1 MSTNVCPKLST
12 NKTNLCMNITILKEK
27 KLQNG
32 KKWYLAVCN
41 LLEYIESLKD
51 EFFNYDIQRR
61 IVKNSYLDKLWTTI
75 SSGDPLPSITLTANV
90 KEDIDNSSVDEFE
103 ILDGLQRS
111 FRLWAIK
118 YLDDLLKRMNTQ
130 DVSVLI
136 EKMRKD
142 ENGKRLLDSK
152 VINRSIL
159 RKLLTDDKI
168 NIKNLMNCYAQQDIV
183 LNIWSGLNDE
193 EIINKMLTLNAGQ
206 RSVSSTHQF
215 ELMFLH
221 YFKKLEVPKGV
232 QIIRERDDEY
242 FSVKKKERK
251 CGQFIMSSI
260 IIAIQS
266 LIERKPVRIQ
276 TVNDLRTN
284 DSVVEESSASF
295 FTKDNL
301 EAFINLLLELDKKFD
316 NDQIGSWIMKDTTL
330 SGLFAAIGAV
340 YNQEWTYNV
349 PSMLDFIHNKI
360 TVINDDNINY
370 SEFNDAYNNLSS
382 VTVNIGNAVRKAV
395 YIYFKNLFLNKPM
408 SWQEAFNRNESEE
421 K

>member
-1 MSTNVCPKLST
+1 
-12 NKTNLCMNITILKEK
+12 MNITILREKE
-27 KLQNG
+27 LQNG

-90 KEDIDNSSVDEFE
+90 KEEIKKGIDNSRVDEFE

-118 YLDDLLKRMNTQ
+118 YLDDLLKRLNTHE

-136 EKMRKD
+136 EAMRGDK
-142 ENGKRLLDSK
+142 NGKRLLDSK

-168 NIKNLMNCYAQQDIV
+168 NIENLMICYAQQNIV

-221 YFKKLEVPKGV
+221 YFKKLDIPKGV

-242 FSVKKKERK
+242 FLVKKKERK

-276 TVNDLRTN
+276 TVNTLRIN

-301 EAFINLLLELDKKFD
+301 EIFIKLLLELDKKFD

-340 YNQEWTYNV
+340 YNQEWTYDV
-349 PSMLDFIHNKI
+349 PSMFDFIHNKI
-360 TVINDDNINY
+360 AVLNDENINY
-370 SEFNDAYNNLSS
+370 NEFQGAYNNLSS

-408 SWQEAFNRNESEE
+408 SWQEAFNRNENEE

>member
-1 MSTNVCPKLST
+1 MK
-12 NKTNLCMNITILKEK
+12 ITILREKE
-27 KLQNG
+27 LQNG

-75 SSGDPLPSITLTANV
+75 SSGYPLPSITLTANV

-130 DVSVLI
+130 DVSFLI
-136 EKMRKD
+136 EEMRKD

-168 NIKNLMNCYAQQDIV
+168 NIENLMNCYAQQDIV

-193 EIINKMLTLNAGQ
+193 EIINKMLMLNAGQ

-251 CGQFIMSSI
+251 CGQLLMSSI

-276 TVNDLRTN
+276 MVNALRIN

-301 EAFINLLLELDKKFD
+301 ETFINLLLELDKNFYD
-316 NDQIGSWIMKDTTL
+316 DQIGSWIMKDTTL

-360 TVINDDNINY
+360 MVLNDENINY
-370 SEFNDAYNNLSS
+370 NEFQGAYNNLSS

-395 YIYFKNLFLNKPM
+395 YIYFKNLFLKKPM
-408 SWQEAFNRNESEE
+408 SWQEAFNRNENEE

>member
-1 MSTNVCPKLST
+1 MD
-12 NKTNLCMNITILKEK
+12 
-27 KLQNG
+27 LQNG

-41 LLEYIESLKD
+41 LLEYLESLKD

-61 IVKNSYLDKLWTTI
+61 IVKNSYLDKLWPTI
-75 SSGDPLPSITLTANV
+75 YSGDPLPSITLTANV

-136 EKMRKD
+136 EAMRED

-159 RKLLTDDKI
+159 RKLLTNDKI
-168 NIKNLMNCYAQQDIV
+168 NIENLMKCYAKQDIV
-183 LNIWSGLNDE
+183 LNVWSGLNDE

-221 YFKKLEVPKGV
+221 YFKKLEVPRGV
-232 QIIRERDDEY
+232 QIIRERDEEY
-242 FSVKKKERK
+242 FSVKNKERK
-251 CGQFIMSSI
+251 CGQILMSSI

-276 TVNDLRTN
+276 TVNALRIN

-301 EAFINLLLELDKKFD
+301 EAFINRLLELDEKFY
-316 NDQIGSWIMKDTTL
+316 NVQIGSWIMKDTTL

-360 TVINDDNINY
+360 TVLNDKNINY
-370 SEFNDAYNNLSS
+370 NEFQGAYNNLSS

-408 SWQEAFNRNESEE
+408 SWQEAFNRNENEE

>member
-1 MSTNVCPKLST
+1 
-12 NKTNLCMNITILKEK
+12 MNITILKEK
-27 KLQNG
+27 ELQNG

-51 EFFNYDIQRR
+51 NFFNYDIQRR

-75 SSGDPLPSITLTANV
+75 SSGDPLPSITLTGNV
-90 KEDIDNSSVDEFE
+90 KENVDNSSVEEFE

-118 YLDDLLKRMNTQ
+118 YLNDLIKRAKTQ

-136 EKMRKD
+136 EEMKKD
-142 ENGKRLLDSK
+142 ENGNRLLDSK

-159 RKLLTDDKI
+159 RKLLTDENI
-168 NIKNLMNCYAQQDIV
+168 NIENLMKCYAQQDII

-251 CGQFIMSSI
+251 CGQFLMSSI

-301 EAFINLLLELDKKFD
+301 EAFINLLLKLDKKFD

-349 PSMLDFIHNKI
+349 PSMLDFIHKKI
-360 TVINDDNINY
+360 TVLNDENINY

-408 SWQEAFNRNESEE
+408 SWQEAFNRNENEE

>member
-1 MSTNVCPKLST
+1 
-12 NKTNLCMNITILKEK
+12 MNITILKEK
-27 KLQNG
+27 KLQTG

-61 IVKNSYLDKLWTTI
+61 IVKNLYLDKLWTTI

-90 KEDIDNSSVDEFE
+90 KGDIGNSSVDEFE

-136 EKMRKD
+136 EEMRKD

-168 NIKNLMNCYAQQDIV
+168 NIENLMNCYAQQDIV

-284 DSVVEESSASF
+284 DSVVEEASASF

-349 PSMLDFIHNKI
+349 PLMLDFIHNKI
-360 TVINDDNINY
+360 TVLNDDNINY
-370 SEFNDAYNNLSS
+370 NEFQGAYNNLSS

-408 SWQEAFNRNESEE
+408 SWQEAFNRNENEE

>member
-1 MSTNVCPKLST
+1 
-12 NKTNLCMNITILKEK
+12 MNITILKEK
-27 KLQNG
+27 KLQND

-41 LLEYIESLKD
+41 LLEYIESLKY

-75 SSGDPLPSITLTANV
+75 SSGYPLPSITLTANV

-136 EKMRKD
+136 EEMRKD

-168 NIKNLMNCYAQQDIV
+168 NIENLMNCYAQQDIV

-193 EIINKMLTLNAGQ
+193 EIINKMLMLNAGQ

-221 YFKKLEVPKGV
+221 YFKKLVVPKGV
-232 QIIRERDDEY
+232 QIIRERDYEY
-242 FSVKKKERK
+242 FLVKKKERK
-251 CGQFIMSSI
+251 CGQFLMSSI

-276 TVNDLRTN
+276 MVNALRIN

-301 EAFINLLLELDKKFD
+301 ETFINLLLELDKKFYD
-316 NDQIGSWIMKDTTL
+316 DQIGSWIMKDTTL

-360 TVINDDNINY
+360 MVLNDENINY
-370 SEFNDAYNNLSS
+370 NEFQGAYNNLSS

-408 SWQEAFNRNESEE
+408 SWQEAFNRNENEE

>member
-1 MSTNVCPKLST
+1 
-12 NKTNLCMNITILKEK
+12 MNITILKDMD
-27 KLQNG
+27 LQNG

-41 LLEYIESLKD
+41 LLEYLESLKD

-61 IVKNSYLDKLWTTI
+61 IVKNSYLDKLWITI
-75 SSGDPLPSITLTANV
+75 YSGDPLPSITLTANV

-136 EKMRKD
+136 EAMRED

-159 RKLLTDDKI
+159 RKLLTNDKI
-168 NIKNLMNCYAQQDIV
+168 NIENLMKCYAKQDIV
-183 LNIWSGLNDE
+183 LNVWSGLNDE

-221 YFKKLEVPKGV
+221 YFKKLQIPQGV
-232 QIIRERDDEY
+232 QIIRERDEEY
-242 FSVKKKERK
+242 FSVKNKERK
-251 CGQFIMSSI
+251 CGQILMSSI

-276 TVNDLRTN
+276 TVNALRIN

-301 EAFINLLLELDKKFD
+301 EAFINRLLELDEKFY
-316 NDQIGSWIMKDTTL
+316 NVQIGSWIMKDTTL

-360 TVINDDNINY
+360 TVLNDKNINY
-370 SEFNDAYNNLSS
+370 NEFQGAYNNLSS

-395 YIYFKNLFLNKPM
+395 YIYFKNLFLNEPM
-408 SWQEAFNRNESEE
+408 SWQEAFNRNENEE

>member
-1 MSTNVCPKLST
+1 
-12 NKTNLCMNITILKEK
+12 MNITILKEK

-90 KEDIDNSSVDEFE
+90 KGDIGNSSVDEFE
-103 ILDGLQRS
+103 ILDGLQRT
-111 FRLWAIK
+111 FRFWAIK

-168 NIKNLMNCYAQQDIV
+168 NIENLMNCYAQQDIV
-183 LNIWSGLNDE
+183 LNIWYGLNDE

-221 YFKKLEVPKGV
+221 YFKKLDVPKCV

-340 YNQEWTYNV
+340 YNQEWTYNA
-349 PSMLDFIHNKI
+349 PLMLDFIHKKI
-360 TVINDDNINY
+360 TVLNDENINY

-408 SWQEAFNRNESEE
+408 SWQEAFNRNENEE

>member
-1 MSTNVCPKLST
+1 MK
-12 NKTNLCMNITILKEK
+12 ITILREKE
-27 KLQNG
+27 LQNG

-75 SSGDPLPSITLTANV
+75 SSGYPLPSITLTANV

-130 DVSVLI
+130 DVSFLI
-136 EKMRKD
+136 EEMRKD

-168 NIKNLMNCYAQQDIV
+168 NIGNLMNCYAQQDIV

-193 EIINKMLTLNAGQ
+193 EIINKMLMLNAGQ

-251 CGQFIMSSI
+251 CGQLLMSSI

-276 TVNDLRTN
+276 MVNALRIN

-301 EAFINLLLELDKKFD
+301 ETFINLLLELDKKFYD
-316 NDQIGSWIMKDTTL
+316 DQIGSWIMKDTTL

-360 TVINDDNINY
+360 MVLNDENINY
-370 SEFNDAYNNLSS
+370 NEFQGAYNNLSS

-395 YIYFKNLFLNKPM
+395 YIYFKNLFLKKPM
-408 SWQEAFNRNESEE
+408 SWQEAFNRNENEE

>member
-1 MSTNVCPKLST
+1 
-12 NKTNLCMNITILKEK
+12 MNITILKEK

-41 LLEYIESLKD
+41 LLEYLETLKD

-90 KEDIDNSSVDEFE
+90 KEDISNSSVDEFE
-103 ILDGLQRS
+103 ILDGLQRT

-118 YLDDLLKRMNTQ
+118 YLNDLLKRMNTQ
-130 DVSVLI
+130 EVSVLI
-136 EKMRKD
+136 EEMRKD

-152 VINRSIL
+152 VINRTIL
-159 RKLLTDDKI
+159 RKLLTDENI
-168 NIKNLMNCYAQQDIV
+168 NIENLMNCYAQQDIV

-232 QIIRERDDEY
+232 QIIRERDEEY

-251 CGQFIMSSI
+251 CGQFLMSSI

-276 TVNDLRTN
+276 TVNALRIN

-301 EAFINLLLELDKKFD
+301 EAFIKLLLELDKKFS

-330 SGLFAAIGAV
+330 SGLFAAIGVV
-340 YNQEWTYNV
+340 YNQDLTYNV

-360 TVINDDNINY
+360 MVLNNEIINY
-370 SEFNDAYNNLSS
+370 NEFNDAYNNLSS
-382 VTVNIGNAVRKAV
+382 VTDNIGNAVRKAV

-408 SWQEAFNRNESEE
+408 SWQEAFNRNENEE
-421 K
+421 G

>member
-1 MSTNVCPKLST
+1 
-12 NKTNLCMNITILKEK
+12 MNITILKEK
-27 KLQNG
+27 ELQNG
-32 KKWYLAVCN
+32 KRWYLAVCN

-90 KEDIDNSSVDEFE
+90 KEDIKKGIVYSRIDEFE

-136 EKMRKD
+136 EEMRKD

-168 NIKNLMNCYAQQDIV
+168 NIENLMNCYAQQDIE

-221 YFKKLEVPKGV
+221 YFKKLDIPKGV

-242 FSVKKKERK
+242 FLVKKKERK
-251 CGQFIMSSI
+251 CGQLLMSSI

-276 TVNDLRTN
+276 MVNALRIN

-301 EAFINLLLELDKKFD
+301 ETFINLLLELDKKFYD
-316 NDQIGSWIMKDTTL
+316 DQIGSWIMKDTTL

-360 TVINDDNINY
+360 MVLNDENINY
-370 SEFNDAYNNLSS
+370 NEFQGAYNNLSS

-395 YIYFKNLFLNKPM
+395 YIYFKNLFLKKPM
-408 SWQEAFNRNESEE
+408 SWQEAFNRNENEE

>member
-1 MSTNVCPKLST
+1 
-12 NKTNLCMNITILKEK
+12 MNITILREK
-27 KLQNG
+27 DLQTG

-61 IVKNSYLDKLWTTI
+61 IVKNLYLDKLWTTI

-90 KEDIDNSSVDEFE
+90 KGDIGNSSVDEFE

-136 EKMRKD
+136 EEMRKD

-168 NIKNLMNCYAQQDIV
+168 NIENLMNCYAQQDIV

-276 TVNDLRTN
+276 TVNDLRTMI
-284 DSVVEESSASF
+284 V
-295 FTKDNL
+295 L
-301 EAFINLLLELDKKFD
+301 
-316 NDQIGSWIMKDTTL
+316 
-330 SGLFAAIGAV
+330 
-340 YNQEWTYNV
+340 
-349 PSMLDFIHNKI
+349 
-360 TVINDDNINY
+360 
-370 SEFNDAYNNLSS
+370 
-382 VTVNIGNAVRKAV
+382 
-395 YIYFKNLFLNKPM
+395 
-408 SWQEAFNRNESEE
+408 
-421 K
+421 

>member
-1 MSTNVCPKLST
+1 
-12 NKTNLCMNITILKEK
+12 MNITILKEK
-27 KLQNG
+27 ELQNG

-41 LLEYIESLKD
+41 LLEYLESLKD

-61 IVKNSYLDKLWTTI
+61 IVKNLYLDKLWTTI
-75 SSGDPLPSITLTANV
+75 SSGEPLPSITLTANV
-90 KEDIDNSSVDEFE
+90 KGDVDNSSVDEFE
-103 ILDGLQRS
+103 ILDGLQRT

-118 YLDDLLKRMNTQ
+118 YLDDLTERLNTHE

-136 EKMRKD
+136 DEMRKD

-159 RKLLTDDKI
+159 RKLLNDEKI
-168 NIKNLMNCYAQQDIV
+168 NIENLMKCYAQQDIV

-232 QIIRERDDEY
+232 QIIRERDEEY
-242 FSVKKKERK
+242 FSVKKNERT
-251 CGQFIMSSI
+251 CGQFLMSSI

-284 DSVVEESSASF
+284 DSVVEESSSSF

-301 EAFINLLLELDKKFD
+301 EAFINRLLELDKKFY

-340 YNQEWTYNV
+340 YNQDLTYNV

-360 TVINDDNINY
+360 TVLNNEIINY
-370 SEFNDAYNNLSS
+370 NEFNDAYNNLSS

-395 YIYFKNLFLNKPM
+395 YIYFKNLYLNKPM
-408 SWQEAFNRNESEE
+408 SWQEAFNRNENEE

>member
-1 MSTNVCPKLST
+1 
-12 NKTNLCMNITILKEK
+12 MNITILKEK

-32 KKWYLAVCN
+32 KKWYLAICN

-90 KEDIDNSSVDEFE
+90 KGDIGNSSVDEFE
-103 ILDGLQRS
+103 ILDGLQRT

-168 NIKNLMNCYAQQDIV
+168 NIENLMNCYAQQDIV

-193 EIINKMLTLNAGQ
+193 QIINKMLTLNAGQ

-251 CGQFIMSSI
+251 CGQFLMSSI

-301 EAFINLLLELDKKFD
+301 EAFINLLLKLDKKFD

-340 YNQEWTYNV
+340 YNQGWNYNV
-349 PSMLDFIHNKI
+349 PLMLDFIHNKI
-360 TVINDDNINY
+360 TVLNDENINY
-370 SEFNDAYNNLSS
+370 GEFNDAYNNLSS

-395 YIYFKNLFLNKPM
+395 YIYFKNLFLNIPM
-408 SWQEAFNRNESEE
+408 SWQEAFNGNEYEE

>member
-1 MSTNVCPKLST
+1 
-12 NKTNLCMNITILKEK
+12 MNITILKEK
-27 KLQNG
+27 KLQND

-75 SSGDPLPSITLTANV
+75 SSGYPLPSITLTANV

-136 EKMRKD
+136 EEMRKD

-168 NIKNLMNCYAQQDIV
+168 NIENLMNCYAQQDIV

-193 EIINKMLTLNAGQ
+193 EIINKMLMLNAGQ

-232 QIIRERDDEY
+232 QIIRERDYEY
-242 FSVKKKERK
+242 FLVKNKERK
-251 CGQFIMSSI
+251 CGQFLMSSI

-276 TVNDLRTN
+276 MVNALRIN

-301 EAFINLLLELDKKFD
+301 ETFINLLLELDKKFYD
-316 NDQIGSWIMKDTTL
+316 DQIGSWIMKDTTL

-349 PSMLDFIHNKI
+349 PLMLDFIHNKI
-360 TVINDDNINY
+360 TVLNDDNINY
-370 SEFNDAYNNLSS
+370 NEFQGAYNNLSS

-408 SWQEAFNRNESEE
+408 SWQEAFNRNENEE

>member
-1 MSTNVCPKLST
+1 
-12 NKTNLCMNITILKEK
+12 
-27 KLQNG
+27 
-32 KKWYLAVCN
+32 
-41 LLEYIESLKD
+41 
-51 EFFNYDIQRR
+51 
-61 IVKNSYLDKLWTTI
+61 
-75 SSGDPLPSITLTANV
+75 
-90 KEDIDNSSVDEFE
+90 
-103 ILDGLQRS
+103 
-111 FRLWAIK
+111 
-118 YLDDLLKRMNTQ
+118 MNTQ
-130 DVSVLI
+130 EVSVLI
-136 EKMRKD
+136 EEMRKD

-152 VINRSIL
+152 VINRTIL
-159 RKLLTDDKI
+159 RKLLTDENI
-168 NIKNLMNCYAQQDIV
+168 NIENLMNCYAQQDIV

-232 QIIRERDDEY
+232 QIIRERDEEY

-251 CGQFIMSSI
+251 CGQFLMSSI

-276 TVNDLRTN
+276 TVNALRIT

-301 EAFINLLLELDKKFD
+301 EAFIKLLLELDKKFS

-330 SGLFAAIGAV
+330 SGLFAAIGVV
-340 YNQEWTYNV
+340 YNQDLTYNV

-360 TVINDDNINY
+360 MVLNNQYSVNSYVID
-370 SEFNDAYNNLSS
+370 
-382 VTVNIGNAVRKAV
+382 
-395 YIYFKNLFLNKPM
+395 
-408 SWQEAFNRNESEE
+408 
-421 K
+421 

>member
-1 MSTNVCPKLST
+1 
-12 NKTNLCMNITILKEK
+12 MNITILKEK
-27 KLQNG
+27 ELQNG

-51 EFFNYDIQRR
+51 NFFNYDIQRR

-75 SSGDPLPSITLTANV
+75 SSGDPLPSITLTGNV
-90 KEDIDNSSVDEFE
+90 KENVDNSSVEDFE

-118 YLDDLLKRMNTQ
+118 YLNDLIKRAKTQ
-130 DVSVLI
+130 DVRVMI
-136 EKMRKD
+136 EEMKKD
-142 ENGKRLLDSK
+142 ENGNRLLDSK

-159 RKLLTDDKI
+159 RKLLTDENI
-168 NIKNLMNCYAQQDIV
+168 NIENLMKCYAQQDII

-193 EIINKMLTLNAGQ
+193 AIINKMLTLNAGQ

-251 CGQFIMSSI
+251 CGQFLMSSI

-301 EAFINLLLELDKKFD
+301 EAFINQLLKLDKKFD

-349 PSMLDFIHNKI
+349 PSMLDFIHKKI
-360 TVINDDNINY
+360 TVLNDENINY

-408 SWQEAFNRNESEE
+408 SWQEAFNRNENEE
-421 K
+421 E

>member
-1 MSTNVCPKLST
+1 
-12 NKTNLCMNITILKEK
+12 MNITILKEK
-27 KLQNG
+27 DLQKG

-51 EFFNYDIQRR
+51 DFFNYDIQRR

-75 SSGDPLPSITLTANV
+75 YSGDPLPSITLTANI
-90 KEDIDNSSVDEFE
+90 KGDIGNSSVDEFE
-103 ILDGLQRS
+103 ILDGLQRT

-118 YLDDLLKRMNTQ
+118 YLDDLTERLNTQ

-136 EKMRKD
+136 EEMRKE

-159 RKLLTDDKI
+159 RKLLNDKNI
-168 NIKNLMNCYAQQDIV
+168 NIHNLMNCYAQQDIV

-193 EIINKMLTLNAGQ
+193 QIINKMLTLNAGQ

-301 EAFINLLLELDKKFD
+301 EAFINLLLKLDKKFD

-340 YNQEWTYNV
+340 YNQGWTYNV
-349 PSMLDFIHNKI
+349 PLMLDFIHKKI
-360 TVINDDNINY
+360 TILNDENINY
-370 SEFNDAYNNLSS
+370 SEFNEAYNNLSS

-408 SWQEAFNRNESEE
+408 SWQEAFNRNENEE

>member
-1 MSTNVCPKLST
+1 
-12 NKTNLCMNITILKEK
+12 MNITILKEK
-27 KLQNG
+27 ELHNG

-90 KEDIDNSSVDEFE
+90 KGDIGNSSVDEFE
-103 ILDGLQRS
+103 ILDGLQRT

-168 NIKNLMNCYAQQDIV
+168 NIENLMNCYAQQDIV

-221 YFKKLEVPKGV
+221 YFKKLDVPKGV

-251 CGQFIMSSI
+251 CGQFLMSSI

-266 LIERKPVRIQ
+266 LIERNPVRIQ

-301 EAFINLLLELDKKFD
+301 EAFINLLLEFDKKFD

-382 VTVNIGNAVRKAV
+382 VSVNIGNAVRKAV

-408 SWQEAFNRNESEE
+408 SWQEAFNRNENEE

>member
-1 MSTNVCPKLST
+1 
-12 NKTNLCMNITILKEK
+12 MNITILKEK

-90 KEDIDNSSVDEFE
+90 KGDIGNSSVDEFE
-103 ILDGLQRS
+103 ILDGLQRT

-168 NIKNLMNCYAQQDIV
+168 NIENLMNCYAQQDIV

-193 EIINKMLTLNAGQ
+193 QIINKMLTLNAGQ

-251 CGQFIMSSI
+251 CGQFLMSSI

-301 EAFINLLLELDKKFD
+301 EAFINLLLKLDKKFD

-340 YNQEWTYNV
+340 YNQGWNYNV
-349 PSMLDFIHNKI
+349 PLMLDFIHNKI
-360 TVINDDNINY
+360 TVLNDENINY
-370 SEFNDAYNNLSS
+370 GEFNDAYNNLSS

-395 YIYFKNLFLNKPM
+395 YIYFKNLFLNIPM
-408 SWQEAFNRNESEE
+408 SWQEAFNGNEYEE

>member
-1 MSTNVCPKLST
+1 MK
-12 NKTNLCMNITILKEK
+12 ITILREKE
-27 KLQNG
+27 LQNG

-90 KEDIDNSSVDEFE
+90 KGDVDNSSVEDFE

-118 YLDDLLKRMNTQ
+118 YLDDLTERLNTHE
-130 DVSVLI
+130 DVRVLI
-136 EKMRKD
+136 DEMRKD

-168 NIKNLMNCYAQQDIV
+168 NIENLMNCYAQQDIV

-221 YFKKLEVPKGV
+221 YFKKLDVPKGV

-242 FSVKKKERK
+242 FSVKKKERN
-251 CGQFIMSSI
+251 CGQFLMSSI

-276 TVNDLRTN
+276 TVNALRID

-301 EAFINLLLELDKKFD
+301 ETFINLLLELDKKFD
-316 NDQIGSWIMKDTTL
+316 KDQIGSWIMKDTTL

-349 PSMLDFIHNKI
+349 PSMLDFIHDTI
-360 TVINDDNINY
+360 RVLNDANINY
-370 SEFNDAYNNLSS
+370 NEFNDAYNNLSS

-408 SWQEAFNRNESEE
+408 SWQEAFNRNENEE

>member
-1 MSTNVCPKLST
+1 
-12 NKTNLCMNITILKEK
+12 MNITILREK
-27 KLQNG
+27 DLQNG

-75 SSGDPLPSITLTANV
+75 STGDPLPSITLTANV
-90 KEDIDNSSVDEFE
+90 KGDIGNSSVDEFE
-103 ILDGLQRS
+103 ILDGLQRT

-118 YLDDLLKRMNTQ
+118 YLDDLTERLNTHE
-130 DVSVLI
+130 DVRALI
-136 EKMRKD
+136 EVMRED

-159 RKLLTDDKI
+159 RKLLNDKNI
-168 NIKNLMNCYAQQDIV
+168 NIHNLMNCYAQQDIV

-301 EAFINLLLELDKKFD
+301 EAFINLLLELDKNFD

-395 YIYFKNLFLNKPM
+395 YVYFKNLFLNKPM
-408 SWQEAFNRNESEE
+408 SWQEAFNRNENEE

>member
-1 MSTNVCPKLST
+1 
-12 NKTNLCMNITILKEK
+12 MNITILKDMD
-27 KLQNG
+27 LQNG

-41 LLEYIESLKD
+41 LLEYLESLKD

-75 SSGDPLPSITLTANV
+75 YSGDPLPSITLTANV

-136 EKMRKD
+136 EAMRED

-159 RKLLTDDKI
+159 RKLLTNDKI
-168 NIKNLMNCYAQQDIV
+168 NIENLMKCYAKQDIV
-183 LNIWSGLNDE
+183 LNVWSGLNDE

-221 YFKKLEVPKGV
+221 YFKKLEVPRGV
-232 QIIRERDDEY
+232 QIIRERDEEY
-242 FSVKKKERK
+242 FSVKNKERK
-251 CGQFIMSSI
+251 CGQILMSSI

-276 TVNDLRTN
+276 TVNALRIN

-301 EAFINLLLELDKKFD
+301 EAFINRLLELDEKFY
-316 NDQIGSWIMKDTTL
+316 NVQIGSWIMKDTTL

-360 TVINDDNINY
+360 TVLNDKNINY
-370 SEFNDAYNNLSS
+370 NEFQGAYNNLSS

-408 SWQEAFNRNESEE
+408 SWQEAFNRNENEE

>member
-1 MSTNVCPKLST
+1 
-12 NKTNLCMNITILKEK
+12 MNITILRKKE
-27 KLQNG
+27 LQNG

-41 LLEYIESLKD
+41 LLGYIETLKD

-90 KEDIDNSSVDEFE
+90 EKDINSTSVDEFE

-118 YLDDLLKRMNTQ
+118 YLDDLLKRKDTK
-130 DVSVLI
+130 DISILI
-136 EKMRKD
+136 EEMRKD
-142 ENGKRLLDSK
+142 TNGKRLLESK
-152 VINRSIL
+152 VINRSTL
-159 RKLLTDDKI
+159 RKLLNDDKI

-232 QIIRERDDEY
+232 QIIRERGDEY

-251 CGQFIMSSI
+251 CGQFLMSSI

-276 TVNDLRTN
+276 TVNNLRTN

-301 EAFINLLLELDKKFD
+301 EAFIKILLELDKKFD
-316 NDQIGSWIMKDTTL
+316 KDLIGLWIMKDTTL

-340 YNQEWTYNV
+340 YNLEWTFNV
-349 PSMLDFIHNKI
+349 PSMLDFIRKKI
-360 TVINDDNINY
+360 TDLNDQDINY
-370 SEFNDAYNNLSS
+370 KEFQGAYNNLSS

-395 YIYFKNLFLNKPM
+395 YIYFKNLFLDKPM
-408 SWQEAFNRNESEE
+408 SWQEAFNRNENEE

>member
-1 MSTNVCPKLST
+1 
-12 NKTNLCMNITILKEK
+12 MNITILREK
-27 KLQNG
+27 DLQTG

-61 IVKNSYLDKLWTTI
+61 IVKNLYLDKLWTTI

-90 KEDIDNSSVDEFE
+90 KGDIGNSSVDEFE

-136 EKMRKD
+136 EEMRKD

-168 NIKNLMNCYAQQDIV
+168 NIENLMNCYAQQDIV

-284 DSVVEESSASF
+284 DSVVEEASASF

-301 EAFINLLLELDKKFD
+301 EAFINLLLELDK
-316 NDQIGSWIMKDTTL
+316 NSIMTKL
-330 SGLFAAIGAV
+330 VHG
-340 YNQEWTYNV
+340 
-349 PSMLDFIHNKI
+349 
-360 TVINDDNINY
+360 
-370 SEFNDAYNNLSS
+370 
-382 VTVNIGNAVRKAV
+382 
-395 YIYFKNLFLNKPM
+395 
-408 SWQEAFNRNESEE
+408 
-421 K
+421 

>member
-1 MSTNVCPKLST
+1 
-12 NKTNLCMNITILKEK
+12 MNITILKEK
-27 KLQNG
+27 KLQTG

-61 IVKNSYLDKLWTTI
+61 IVKNLYLDKLWTTI

-90 KEDIDNSSVDEFE
+90 KGDIGNSSVDEFE

-136 EKMRKD
+136 EEMRKD

-168 NIKNLMNCYAQQDIV
+168 NIENLINCYAQQDIV

-316 NDQIGSWIMKDTTL
+316 NDKIGSWIMKDTTL

-349 PSMLDFIHNKI
+349 PLMLDFIHNKI
-360 TVINDDNINY
+360 TVLNDDNINY
-370 SEFNDAYNNLSS
+370 NEFQGAYYNLSS

-408 SWQEAFNRNESEE
+408 SWQEAFNRNENEE

>member
-1 MSTNVCPKLST
+1 
-12 NKTNLCMNITILKEK
+12 MNITILKEK
-27 KLQNG
+27 ELQNG

-90 KEDIDNSSVDEFE
+90 KGDIGNSSVDEFE
-103 ILDGLQRS
+103 ILDGLQRT

-168 NIKNLMNCYAQQDIV
+168 NIENLMNCYAQQDIV

-193 EIINKMLTLNAGQ
+193 QIINKMLTLNAGQ

-251 CGQFIMSSI
+251 CGQFLMSSI

-301 EAFINLLLELDKKFD
+301 EAFINLLLKLDKKFD

-340 YNQEWTYNV
+340 YNQGWTYNV
-349 PSMLDFIHNKI
+349 PLMLDFIHNKI
-360 TVINDDNINY
+360 TVLNDENINY
-370 SEFNDAYNNLSS
+370 GEFNDAYNNLSS

-395 YIYFKNLFLNKPM
+395 YIYFKNLFLNIPM
-408 SWQEAFNRNESEE
+408 SWQEAFNGNEYEE

>member
-1 MSTNVCPKLST
+1 
-12 NKTNLCMNITILKEK
+12 MNITILREK
-27 KLQNG
+27 DLQTG

-61 IVKNSYLDKLWTTI
+61 IVKNLYLDKLWTTI
-75 SSGDPLPSITLTANV
+75 SSGDPLPSITLTANF
-90 KEDIDNSSVDEFE
+90 KGDIGNSSVDEFE

-136 EKMRKD
+136 EEMRKD

-168 NIKNLMNCYAQQDIV
+168 NIENLMNCYAQQDIV

-276 TVNDLRTN
+276 TVNDLRRN
-284 DSVVEESSASF
+284 DSVVEEASASF

-349 PSMLDFIHNKI
+349 PLMLDFIHNKI
-360 TVINDDNINY
+360 TVLNDDNIIYN
-370 SEFNDAYNNLSS
+370 EFQGAYNNLSS

-408 SWQEAFNRNESEE
+408 SWQEAFNRNENEE

>member
-1 MSTNVCPKLST
+1 
-12 NKTNLCMNITILKEK
+12 MNITILKEK
-27 KLQNG
+27 KLQTG

-61 IVKNSYLDKLWTTI
+61 IVKNLYLDKLWTTI

-90 KEDIDNSSVDEFE
+90 KGDIGNSSVDEFE

-136 EKMRKD
+136 EEMRKD

-168 NIKNLMNCYAQQDIV
+168 NIENLMNCYAQQDIV
-183 LNIWSGLNDE
+183 LNIWSGLNDDQ
-193 EIINKMLTLNAGQ
+193 IINKMLTLNAGQ

-316 NDQIGSWIMKDTTL
+316 NDKIGSWIMKDTTL

-349 PSMLDFIHNKI
+349 TLMLDFIHNKI
-360 TVINDDNINY
+360 TVLNDDNINY
-370 SEFNDAYNNLSS
+370 NEFQGAYNNLSS

-408 SWQEAFNRNESEE
+408 SWQEAFNRNENEE

>member
-1 MSTNVCPKLST
+1 
-12 NKTNLCMNITILKEK
+12 MNITILREK
-27 KLQNG
+27 DLQTG

-61 IVKNSYLDKLWTTI
+61 IVKNLYLDKLWTTI

-90 KEDIDNSSVDEFE
+90 KGDIGNSSVDEFE

-136 EKMRKD
+136 EEMRKD

-168 NIKNLMNCYAQQDIV
+168 NIENLMNCYAQQDIV

-284 DSVVEESSASF
+284 DSVVEEASASF

-349 PSMLDFIHNKI
+349 PLMLDFIHNKI
-360 TVINDDNINY
+360 TVLNDDNIIYN
-370 SEFNDAYNNLSS
+370 EFQGAYNNLSS

-408 SWQEAFNRNESEE
+408 SWQEAFNRNENEE